1 MAGSQPLITTGQQR
15 ALQVLGHLFLRMG
28 QFRRAR
34 KLALALLALAPDDRW
49 ARRCLAVAWLE
60 LGDADRALEQLD
72 ILLTGAPPA
81 SRDAV
86 LHLLRARALWRAG
99 RTDEARNALNAY
111 LAAGG
116 SRL

>member
-1 MAGSQPLITTGQQR
+1 MAENLPLSPGQQR

-34 KLALALLALAPDDRW
+34 KLALALLAQDPGDAW

-60 LGDADRALEQLD
+60 LGEPERALEQLD
-72 ILLTGAPPA
+72 ALLSGGPLA

-111 LAAGG
+111 LSAGG